1 MDMVVKFPLRTS
13 SEDVSGRTPG
23 TRRSLVNRLLE
34 SRWAERLSYE
44 QYRQKVRHVY
54 DGPRGAI
61 LAVCSRLSGHLA
73 FGERLIRQ
81 RRFDLRGVRHI
92 LDVGS
97 GAGQI
102 VQHLLKY
109 ADPQTQITCIDLS
122 WEMLRRA
129 RQRLR
134 SDRPRYVVA
143 DMCRLPFEDA
153 QFDCVTCG
161 YVLEHVPDPRM
172 GLAELAR
179 VMMPGA
185 KMLLL
190 TTEDNFSGAWTSRL
204 WCCRTYNRKELR
216 QICES
221 LGLHWRQEL
230 WFSKMHRWL
239 RAGGICVEIV
249 KGFPSEEGSESAQ
262 TKG

>member
-1 MDMVVKFPLRTS
+1 MKPNVPQVPV
-13 SEDVSGRTPG
+13 SEASGNQHGRP
-23 TRRSLVNRLLE
+23 RRGMLNRLLE
-34 SRWAERLSYE
+34 SRWAEKLSYD
-44 QYRQKVRHVY
+44 QYRQMVRQVY

-61 LAVCSRLSGHLA
+61 LAICSRLSGHMT
-73 FGERLIRQ
+73 FVERLIRD
-81 RRFDLRGVRHI
+81 REFDLRGCRNI

-109 ADPQTQITCIDLS
+109 ADPEAQITCIDLS

-129 RQRLR
+129 RRRLR
-134 SDRPRYVVA
+134 TDRPRYLVA
-143 DMCRLPFEDA
+143 DMCRLPFADA
-153 QFDCVTCG
+153 VFDCVTCG

-172 GLAELAR
+172 GLSELAR

-185 KMLLL
+185 KMFLL
-190 TTEDNFSGAWTSRL
+190 TTEDNFSGAWTSRV
-204 WCCRTYNRKELR
+204 WCCRTYNRQELR

-221 LGLHWRQEL
+221 LGLRWRQEL
-230 WFSKMHRWL
+230 WFSKMHRWI

-249 KGFPSEEGSESAQ
+249 KEGSL
-262 TKG
+262 